1 MVFTIYPD
9 SELGQPVRHT
19 LEAGD
24 IAGNVLVYY
33 EADAS
38 VSSVAA
44 LVVKGVATC
53 VGCKATF
60 SLPSCFTN
68 SDDVELYLDYL
79 VFKLC
84 DSVIRGVVIR
94 AYLQFPVAPCSNPAI
109 LRTLCAVVIIS
120 L

>member
-1 MVFTIYPD
+1 MVFTIYSD

-24 IAGNVLVYY
+24 IAGNVLVNY

-38 VSSVAA
+38 VTSVAA

-53 VGCKATF
+53 VECKATF
-60 SLPSCFTN
+60 SIPSCFTN
-68 SDDVELYLDYL
+68 SDDVELYPGYL

-84 DSVIRGVVIR
+84 DSVIRGD
-94 AYLQFPVAPCSNPAI
+94 
-109 LRTLCAVVIIS
+109 
-120 L
+120 

>member
-1 MVFTIYPD
+1 MVFTIYSD

-24 IAGNVLVYY
+24 IAGNVLVNY
-33 EADAS
+33 EANAS
-38 VSSVAA
+38 VTSVAA

-53 VGCKATF
+53 VECKATF

-68 SDDVELYLDYL
+68 SDDVKLYPGYL

-84 DSVIRGVVIR
+84 DSVIRGE
-94 AYLQFPVAPCSNPAI
+94 
-109 LRTLCAVVIIS
+109 
-120 L
+120 